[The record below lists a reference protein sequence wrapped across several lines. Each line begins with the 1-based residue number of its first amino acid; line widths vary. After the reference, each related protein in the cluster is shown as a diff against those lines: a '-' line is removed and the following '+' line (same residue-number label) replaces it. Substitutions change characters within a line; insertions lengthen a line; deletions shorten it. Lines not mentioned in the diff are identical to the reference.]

1 MSNVVARTLIDTL
14 ADTLPEKDNETI
26 ADTVGNVKSEELT
39 QR

>member
-1 MSNVVARTLIDTL
+1 MGNVVARKLIDTL

-26 ADTVGNVKSEELT
+26 GDTVGNVKSEELT

>member
-1 MSNVVARTLIDTL
+1 MSNVVARTLIDKL

-26 ADTVGNVKSEELT
+26 VDTVGNVKSEELT

>member
-1 MSNVVARTLIDTL
+1 MGNVVARTLIATL

-26 ADTVGNVKSEELT
+26 GDTVGNVKSEELT